1 MKIVRLML
9 YSYFRQSC
17 MNSTQCVLPA
27 RVLLH
32 RQTAREIFLGLP
44 QQQKP
49 PFQLLQKQHGGHVR
63 HVHQGGND

>member
-1 MKIVRLML
+1 ML

-32 RQTAREIFLGLP
+32 MQTAREIFLGLP
-44 QQQKP
+44 LQQMP
-49 PFQLLQKQHGGHVR
+49 PFQLRQKRHGGHVR
-63 HVHQGGND
+63 HVHQEEND